1 MKMLKLTTLST
12 IAFFIIGYFIYLPII
27 ENALKSD
34 QNPFQYSDVLV
45 TY

>member
-34 QNPFQYSDVLV
+34 ENPFKYSHVLINH
-45 TY
+45 